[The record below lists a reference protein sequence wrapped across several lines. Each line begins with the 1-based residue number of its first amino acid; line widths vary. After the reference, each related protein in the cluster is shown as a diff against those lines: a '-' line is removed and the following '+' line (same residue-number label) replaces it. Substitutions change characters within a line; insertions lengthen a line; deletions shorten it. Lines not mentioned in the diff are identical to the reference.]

1 MSTLGKK
8 VNVKVMEK
16 IDNGYVSILIE
27 GLKKIDGFDFLVDT
41 QFKVCQT
48 HQDGNND

>member
-1 MSTLGKK
+1 MLGKK

-16 IDNGYVSILIE
+16 IDSGQIGRLIE

-41 QFKVCQT
+41 QFKINIT
-48 HQDGNND
+48 DHDHA